1 LKISEELVCII
12 QQIFLETMV
21 LDLSEIMVLT
31 PIVIILFT
39 LDLVE
44 LQIVLVHKEF
54 MISVKA

>member
-39 LDLVE
+39 LDLVG